1 MSIPLYTDV
10 NVRAEIATQLRVRGI
25 DVLTAE
31 EDGTREFPDAD
42 LLERAGQLGRLLFTR
57 DRDFLVLAARL
68 QRTGG
73 TFGRLIYAHQ
83 LRASIAQCVD
93 ELDLVCKTGDLNE
106 WFNRVGYLPLK

>member
-10 NVRAEIATQLRVRGI
+10 NVRAEITTQLRARGV

-31 EDGTREFPDAD
+31 EDGTREFPDLN
-42 LLERAGQLGRLLFTR
+42 LLERAGELGRVLFTR
-57 DRDFLVLAARL
+57 DRDFLVLAAIL
-68 QRTGG
+68 QRTSRAFGG
-73 TFGRLIYAHQ
+73 VIYAHQ

-93 ELDLVCKTGDLNE
+93 DLELICKTGDLNE